1 MSVIENLSEIIK
13 REVLAT
19 LERLNK
25 GIFSA
30 VKEDH
35 PEVDGEEYDLQLEKF
50 AKNTVKKIFATKEF
64 KNIEKKMTKTKKEK
78 RDPQAPKAAKNSF
91 IFFCAEKRDEVKK
104 EESDLK
110 PTEITKKLGEMWR
123 EMDDEDKEEYQ
134 QKAVGDKERFENEME
149 DYEPQ
154 DGFRCP
160 KKSPK
165 KSTSPKRARS
175 AYIFFCGEKRAEVTD
190 DLVRRGKKKTEVLT
204 VLGKM
209 WRELDDEDKKP
220 FDKMAKKDK
229 KRYENEM
236 KTFKPESEDEDSD
249 EDEDKPKEKKSK
261 KTKKSEDSDDED
273 EEKPKEKKSKKTK
286 KSEDSD
292 DEDEEKPK
300 EKKSKKSKKEKKPK
314 KSSDSDDDDEALL
327 SE

>member
-273 EEKPKEKKSKKTK
+273 EEKPKEKKSKK
-286 KSEDSD
+286 
-292 DEDEEKPK
+292 
-300 EKKSKKSKKEKKPK
+300 SKKEKKPK